1 MKKNLIFWIGSMIA
15 DLLLHCT
22 TAGAALAENGQP
34 SKSADEWKNEG
45 YTVVDISD
53 GDATGF
59 IVLKK
64 EVVCLRD
71 GITRSG
77 NTFTLS
83 GSTRTLQAGNL
94 TREDGKAPLYCV
106 FCDGKLCFGTKDE
119 KSNGSTLVLN
129 DMVDQEMGALSI
141 AAVPYLCESWI
152 DTGWLDFEKREEIKG
167 VPLYA
172 KGKIRF
178 YIDHTS
184 KNPGP
189 SEPTEHYFNVV
200 ADFQLESFGL
210 NADEPTSGEI
220 SIGLVGYRGLNILSA
235 HIDLDK
241 YSGEIDWYANGHLGF
256 QFEIDTLYLFFWPAG
271 ASEDPDNY
279 LDYGRKNIT
288 AKGEAAVTLAI
299 GPEFNSPVPFLSSA
313 SFTLASG
320 VAMRSTPESERFVP
334 ADTKDSWHA
343 CEQCLHEDLYTR
355 YGPLKATVTF
365 PWDDEPTTIFS
376 TDPKDL
382 KKIYTWYYSA
392 TYNEFGE
399 GDCPHFGYRTNVTL
413 TDQHKKPLENVFIY
427 YYPVPEHFEPYSTA
441 YTDSDGKAT
450 IYMPVSGS
458 DPSLLICQMLSP
470 ANPEYLIKYEFQIQK
485 SAQVDDLQYEIIIP
499 EKIVRFFNSESG
511 EATDWPENIV
521 FSPFYSRRVTLSDNI
536 PGLSGRI
543 FTGWNTA
550 RDGSGKSFTPG
561 TTLVLED
568 HLDLWAQWELAGDSW
583 YVSYNANGG
592 TKAPGPQIV
601 TRGRN
606 AILTAELPE
615 NGSLIF
621 KGWTPDPQHPDLV
634 YQPGDVLPYDST
646 KSVVVLYALWDL
658 SPVPQPIHI
667 SFEPNGGQGAGL
679 PPDVWLERG
688 TWMQLKT
695 AVAPAGSAYTFRGW
709 SEDPGAEDPEY
720 LPGTSYYFF
729 RDTVL
734 YAVWDN
740 LDTVTLTFLDSLPDP
755 VSEMPAPISIV
766 PSMSRDVRIPSQFP
780 EKSGRIF
787 TGWNTAGDGSG
798 TTYVPG
804 SVITL
809 LKNTVL
815 WAQWQTAGDS
825 WYVSYDANGG
835 TKAPGPQI
843 VPRGSNAVLTTE
855 LPENGSLIFKG
866 WTPDPQNPG
875 TVYQPGDTLPYDST
889 RNVVVLYAIWDLSPV
904 PQPIHITFDCGGV
917 EEAYMPLD
925 IWLKRGSW
933 VTVEPAVPPLGSSYI
948 FKGWSKDP
956 HAAEPEYAAGQSFYF
971 DSDTVLYAR
980 WSIEPI
986 PRPVIITFDANGGVP
1001 ESVPPKC
1008 SVSKSEKYR
1017 LPVRKPVWD
1026 AQHEFR
1032 GWARSAGPTAPEWK
1046 AGDIASFDRDTTL
1059 YAVWIARYKVIE
1071 GAGSFWTKGSGKTQR
1086 FVADGDRKYFKELRV
1101 DGLPFAEGV
1110 KISSGSTVADISP
1123 KAMGKLSAGDHTITF
1138 VYVDGQASAS
1148 FTVLNDVPKTG
1159 DAGRP
1164 LLWLF
1169 LILSGV
1175 TGLVLLGAMVFNP
1188 KRKK

>member
-1 MKKNLIFWIGSMIA
+1 MKRRFILWIGSVIA
-15 DLLLHCT
+15 VLLVLCAS
-22 TAGAALAENGQP
+22 AGTVLAEKGQP
-34 SKSADEWKNEG
+34 SRSASEWEADG
-45 YTVVDISD
+45 YTVIDISD
-53 GDATGF
+53 AEGATGF
-59 IVLKK
+59 IVLRKD
-64 EVVCLRD
+64 VAYLRD

-83 GSTRTLQAGNL
+83 GSTQTLQNGNL
-94 TREDGKAPLYCV
+94 QREDGKAPLYCV

-189 SEPTEHYFNVV
+189 SKPTEHYFNVV

-220 SIGLVGYRGLNILSA
+220 SIGLVGYRGLNILSV
-235 HIDLDK
+235 HIDIEK
-241 YSGEIDWYANGHLGF
+241 YSGEIDWYANGHLGI
-256 QFEIDTLYLFFWPAG
+256 QFEIDTMYIAAWYVDS
-271 ASEDPDNY
+271 SEDPDNY

-320 VAMRSTPESERFVP
+320 VAMRSTPESDRFVP

-511 EATDWPENIV
+511 EAMDWPENIV
-521 FSPFYSRRVTLSDNI
+521 FSPFYSRKVTLPDSI
-536 PGLSGRI
+536 PGLPGRI

-583 YVSYNANGG
+583 YVSFNASGG
-592 TKAPGPQIV
+592 TKAPGPQIIP
-601 TRGRN
+601 RGRN

-615 NGSLIF
+615 NGTLTF

-634 YQPGDVLPYDST
+634 YQPGDILPYDST
-646 KSVVVLYALWDL
+646 KSVEVLYALWDL
-658 SPVPQPIHI
+658 SP
-667 SFEPNGGQGAGL
+667 
-679 PPDVWLERG
+679 
-688 TWMQLKT
+688 
-695 AVAPAGSAYTFRGW
+695 
-709 SEDPGAEDPEY
+709 ED
-720 LPGTSYYFF
+720 
-729 RDTVL
+729 
-734 YAVWDN
+734 
-740 LDTVTLTFLDSLPDP
+740 
-755 VSEMPAPISIV
+755 
-766 PSMSRDVRIPSQFP
+766 
-780 EKSGRIF
+780 
-787 TGWNTAGDGSG
+787 
-798 TTYVPG
+798 
-804 SVITL
+804 
-809 LKNTVL
+809 
-815 WAQWQTAGDS
+815 
-825 WYVSYDANGG
+825 
-835 TKAPGPQI
+835 
-843 VPRGSNAVLTTE
+843 
-855 LPENGSLIFKG
+855 
-866 WTPDPQNPG
+866 
-875 TVYQPGDTLPYDST
+875 
-889 RNVVVLYAIWDLSPV
+889 
-904 PQPIHITFDCGGV
+904 
-917 EEAYMPLD
+917 
-925 IWLKRGSW
+925 
-933 VTVEPAVPPLGSSYI
+933 
-948 FKGWSKDP
+948 
-956 HAAEPEYAAGQSFYF
+956 
-971 DSDTVLYAR
+971 
-980 WSIEPI
+980 
-986 PRPVIITFDANGGVP
+986 RPVVISFDANGGQPNTVP
-1001 ESVPPKC
+1001 H
-1008 SVSKSEKYR
+1008 SVSAPKMTWFL
-1017 LPVRKPVWD
+1017 LPAKKPIWD
-1026 AQHEFR
+1026 AQHEFL

-1046 AGDIASFDRDTTL
+1046 AGHAAIFDQDITL
-1059 YAVWIARYKVIE
+1059 YAVWNARYKVIE
-1071 GAGSFWTKGSGKTQR
+1071 GAGSFWTKGSGTSQR
-1086 FVADGDRKYFKELRV
+1086 FVADGDRKYFRELRV

-1110 KISSGSTVADISP
+1110 KIFSGSTIADISP
-1123 KAMGKLSAGDHTITF
+1123 SAMEKLSSGAHTITF
-1138 VYVDGQASAS
+1138 VYMDGQASAS
-1148 FTVLNDVPKTG
+1148 FTVLDIPKTG

-1169 LILSGV
+1169 LIVSGV
-1175 TGLVLLGAMVFNP
+1175 AGLALLGVTAYTA